1 MARPSRPRLHALAA
15 AAAVI
20 VGVLCASTITA
31 GPAGAHPIGQST
43 LELTGSGSGDGPISG
58 VLTMPATRLDIVMGT
73 HLAGD
78 GVSTSGM
85 KLTAADSRRVADYV
99 ERRVTIRSGSS
110 ASADLWDLVWSTPT
124 LVDLDGLAQVQFR
137 LTASPSSSGASSGS
151 GDRASAVGS
160 VSVTIS
166 AIVEE
171 IRTHDVIVSTRASAK
186 GAFELAGIA
195 DYASR
200 SVDISAA
207 IGSTTNG
214 ARAGDGSTASDGGTA
229 FAALATSVRL
239 GWGHLWSGA
248 DHVIFLVLLGLGL
261 MVPAAGSARP
271 SLRRTVRRVVIA
283 SVGFTIGHGVS
294 LAAVSAGVLNPP
306 SRVVETAIAVTIG
319 LTAAA
324 LLSGRLGRIELI
336 LVPIFGLIHGLGF
349 AGALT
354 DAGVESHR
362 LPTLLGFNLGLEAAQ
377 LVVLAAL
384 IPMAMLL
391 TSTRPAVR
399 RRTRTAAGILG
410 MTMAAGWA
418 LERATGRANALASAV
433 DTAFARPPLVVVG
446 IALIPLCVLF
456 VKKAIGSD
464 RSRPRDASATA

>member
-1 MARPSRPRLHALAA
+1 MARPSRPRLRALAA

-20 VGVLCASTITA
+20 VGVLCASAITA

-43 LELTGSGSGDGPISG
+43 LELTGSGAAGGAISG
-58 VLTMPATRLDIVMGT
+58 ILTMPATRLDIVMGT
-73 HLAGD
+73 HVAGD
-78 GVSTSGM
+78 GVSTPGM
-85 KLTAADSRRVADYV
+85 KLSAANARQVAAYV
-99 ERRVTIRSGSS
+99 EPRVMIRSS
-110 ASADLWDLVWSTPT
+110 ASESAPAWNLKWSTPT

-137 LTASPSSSGASSGS
+137 LTASPPSGSASSGS
-151 GDRASAVGS
+151 GDDASAIGR

-166 AIVEE
+166 AVVEE
-171 IRTHDVIVSTRASAK
+171 IRTHDIIVSTRASAK
-186 GAFELAGIA
+186 DDVELAGIA

-200 SVDISAA
+200 TVDVSAA
-207 IGSTTNG
+207 LGSTD
-214 ARAGDGSTASDGGTA
+214 AGTRVGEGTTASD
-229 FAALATSVRL
+229 ALTTSLRL

-283 SVGFTIGHGVS
+283 SVGFTVGHGVS
-294 LAAVSAGVLNPP
+294 LAAVSTGVLNPP
-306 SRVVETAIAVTIG
+306 SRAVETAIAITIG

-354 DAGVESHR
+354 EAGVESHR

-391 TSTRPAVR
+391 SSTRPAVR
-399 RRTRTAAGILG
+399 RGTRTAAGILG

-418 LERATGRANALASAV
+418 LERATGRSNALASAV
-433 DTAFARPPLVVVG
+433 DTAFARPPLVAVG
-446 IALIPLCVLF
+446 IALIPLCLLF
-456 VKKAIGSD
+456 FKKAIGSD